1 MRSLLRSPV
10 DLALIALLSLALF
23 IAFFDVAMLAPWNIG
38 WLLRGSDSGENAL
51 GLHAWLNDPHATLFR
66 TYLLNAPDGVTL
78 LFTDSNPLLALL
90 VAPLARLA
98 GGDLQ
103 FVGPWLFACLILQ
116 LTLARALLIPYA
128 PSRIMLWIGVI
139 LLTLLP
145 SLFLRQVHV
154 NLCAH
159 WLLLWALWIFIDPRR
174 AADGRWWLA
183 VVVCAALV
191 HSYLL
196 FMVAAIWGSAM
207 LERMICL
214 ERGWAS
220 RRNLLIG
227 AVGVAIAA
235 TTCVAMLVDRG
246 GLVAT
251 HSFGQFGMPIDAP
264 WNPAIAGLARFLPA
278 SPQAPDRQ
286 MEAFQYLGAGFLL
299 LLAAMPFGLARG
311 RATIVTTGSL
321 HHRLCWLIPAAT
333 VLTMLAITHRIDYA
347 GVTLAHLP
355 LSNGMLA
362 ALDPIRASAR
372 LFWPVAYGLVFA
384 AITAAYRLPPARGQL
399 LLAAALAIQILDLG
413 GLAHFTRAT
422 ASIAQDPSRWKR
434 TRDPRWMTAIAAAHD
449 VTIMPPD
456 AVQELDL
463 FQEVAWRAVDARR
476 PVRLVYASRG
486 NEVTKARLK
495 REEQAFNRGDLD
507 PHRLYVLLPQ
517 ARLPKVAA
525 DRIAILDGV
534 RVILPRPD
542 GRGKND

>member
-10 DLALIALLSLALF
+10 DLAVIVLLSLLLF
-23 IAFFDVAMLAPWNIG
+23 VAFFDVAMLAPRNIG

-103 FVGPWLFACLILQ
+103 VVGPWLLACLILQ
-116 LTLARALLIPYA
+116 LSLARALLSPYA
-128 PSRIMLWIGVI
+128 PSRVMLWIGVI

-196 FMVAAIWGSAM
+196 LMVAAIWGSAM
-207 LERMICL
+207 LERWICL
-214 ERGWAS
+214 EKGWAG
-220 RRNLLIG
+220 RRNLLLG
-227 AVGVAIAA
+227 AAGVAIAA
-235 TTCVAMLVDRG
+235 ATCVFLLVDRG
-246 GLVAT
+246 GLVPT

-264 WNPAIAGLARFLPA
+264 WNPAIGGLARFLPA
-278 SPQAPDRQ
+278 YAQAPDRQ
-286 MEAFQYLGAGFLL
+286 MEAFQYLGAGLL
-299 LLAAMPFGLARG
+299 LLIAAMPFSLATG
-311 RATIVTTGSL
+311 RETIATTGSL
-321 HHRLCWLIPAAT
+321 HRRLCWLIPAGT

-347 GVTLAHLP
+347 GVTLVHIP
-355 LSNGMLA
+355 LSATMVA

-399 LLAAALAIQILDLG
+399 LLAVALAVQVLDLG

-422 ASIAQDPSRWKR
+422 ASGARDPSKWIR
-434 TRDPRWMTAIAAAHD
+434 TRDPRWAMAISAAHD
-449 VTIMPPD
+449 VTIMPPN
-456 AVQELDL
+456 AVEQLDL
-463 FQEVAWRAVDARR
+463 FQELAWRAVDAGR
-476 PVRLVYASRG
+476 PIRLVYASRS

-495 REEQAFNRGDLD
+495 REEEAFDRGDLD

-517 ARLPKVAA
+517 AKLPKVAA
-525 DRIAILDGV
+525 DRVAMLDGV